1 MGLIHPHISYILWI
15 RPFSPSAPL
24 CLLNLSIRL
33 FHRSI
38 LPGVQVPRAANI
50 PFPLTDSLSPSW
62 SPWKLLLDGVFIFL
76 GRQ

>member
-15 RPFSPSAPL
+15 RPFSSSAPL
-24 CLLNLSIRL
+24 RFLNLSVRL
-33 FHRSI
+33 FHHSG
-38 LPGVQVPRAANI
+38 LPSVQVPYAANI

-62 SPWKLLLDGVFIFL
+62 SPWKLLLNEVFIFL